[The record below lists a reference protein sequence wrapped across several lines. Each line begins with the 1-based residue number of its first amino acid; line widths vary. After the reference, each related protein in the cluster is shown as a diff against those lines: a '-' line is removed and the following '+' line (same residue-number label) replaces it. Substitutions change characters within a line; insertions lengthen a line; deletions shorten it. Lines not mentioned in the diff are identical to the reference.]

1 MTFLRSFT
9 LGLVLAVVQTVVA
22 ASDPASAPASE
33 PLLDAQQ
40 RFAEADGQ
48 EIPDFQRHV
57 APLLGRLGCNGR
69 NCHGSFQ
76 GRGGFRLSLF
86 GYDFSADHQA
96 LTSGDSPRVSVADPD
111 ESLVLRKPLGLVD
124 HEGGQRLAAGS
135 WQHHLLR
142 RWITGGANPMP
153 RGGHRIERLQVEPA
167 EIFSESEGESIAMR
181 ATAFWS
187 DGTAEVVTSLCR
199 FQTNDEHV
207 ARVDEHGLLTLG
219 QPGDTHL
226 IVYYDSAV
234 VAVPVLKPAAPT
246 SAGAT
251 NSAVGRTE
259 LDRHVLA
266 KLNQLRIVPSAIC
279 TDEEFLRRVS
289 LDLAGTL
296 PSAAEVERFLADASP
311 DKRSAKIDELLETPA
326 YAAWWTTR
334 LCDYTGNNEQ
344 RLNNI
349 DGIQGNG
356 AGDWY
361 DWIYRRVRGNE
372 PYDRLMAGIVLGTSR
387 NKDESYNEYCAAMSA
402 IRRGEDGVHFADRE
416 SMPYFWARRNFT
428 SADDRAIGFAYSFLG
443 VRLQCAQCHKHPFDQ
458 WTQSDFNGFKKF
470 FEAVVANSARPSPR
484 AKQEY
489 DAMIEELELDEKK
502 LKGNDR
508 SKTLAALLKKGRT
521 VPFGETY
528 VDLGRL
534 GAKRREKGKAA
545 NEVRAKLLGGDEIAL
560 TGRDDPR
567 EAVMRW
573 LRDPTNPYFARAF
586 VNRVWANYFH
596 AGIVEPPDDMS
607 LANPPSNA
615 PLLDYLTREF
625 IAHEFD
631 MKWLHRVICNSDT
644 YQRSWETNAT
654 NRNDER
660 NFSRA
665 VPRRLPAE
673 VAYDAISRATASD
686 ARASEY
692 LDSSAGRAIGIPGAS
707 GRSDRGGNNGAR
719 FALHVF
725 GRSTRESNCDCDRS
739 MEASLLQ
746 TVYLQND
753 ASVLSA
759 IADTKDSWAHQV
771 GREVTRAGEG
781 DLSTIDRWIDQAFLR
796 TLSRHPTAQDLE
808 RCRAYFVDSRSA
820 RDGLS
825 GLLWALL
832 NTKEFIVNH

>member
-1 MTFLRSFT
+1 MFCRTICRI
-9 LGLVLAVVQTVVA
+9 LVAWSILIPAGSQAVDAT
-22 ASDPASAPASE
+22 E
-33 PLLDAQQ
+33 PLADARQ
-40 RFAEADGQ
+40 RFTEAEGQ
-48 EIPDFQRHV
+48 EVPDFQRHV

-86 GYDFSADHQA
+86 GYDFPSDHEA
-96 LTSGDSPRVSVADPD
+96 LTRGAAPRVSVANPD
-111 ESLVLRKPLGLVD
+111 ESLALRKPLGLED
-124 HEGGQRLAAGS
+124 HEGGQRLSEGS

-142 RWITGGANPMP
+142 RWIAAGANPMP

-167 EIFSESEGESIAMR
+167 EVFSESTGEKIAVR

-187 DGTAEVVTSLCR
+187 DGTAENVTSLCR

-207 ARVDEHGLLTLG
+207 ARVDEHGVLTVG
-219 QPGDTHL
+219 EPGDTHL

-234 VAVPVLKPAAPT
+234 VAVPVMRPAVSD
-246 SAGAT
+246 SAGAIIAQ
-251 NSAVGRTE
+251 SGRTE
-259 LDRHVLA
+259 LDRRVLT
-266 KLNQLRIVPSAIC
+266 KLNKLRIVPSEIC

-296 PSAAEVERFLADASP
+296 PSAAEVERFLADGSS
-311 DKRSAKIDELLETPA
+311 DKRAAKIEELLQTPA

-349 DGIQGNG
+349 DGIQANG
-356 AGDWY
+356 ASDWY
-361 DWIYRRVRGNE
+361 DWIYRRVSRNE

-387 NKDESYNEYCAAMSA
+387 NKDESYNDYCAAMSA
-402 IRRGEDGVHFADRE
+402 IRRGDEGVHFFDRE

-428 SADDRAIGFAYSFLG
+428 SADDRAIGFAHSFLG

-470 FEAVVANSARPSPR
+470 FEAVVAGNARPSPQSKR
-484 AKQEY
+484 DYE
-489 DAMIEELELDEKK
+489 AMIEELKLDEKK
-502 LKGNDR
+502 LKDNDR
-508 SKTLAALLKKGRT
+508 AKALAALLKKGRT

-528 VDLGRL
+528 VDFQRLRAKPRGR
-534 GAKRREKGKAA
+534 GKAA
-545 NEVRAKLLGGDEIAL
+545 NEVRAKILGGEEISL
-560 TGRDDPR
+560 TSGEDPR

-573 LRDPTNPYFARAF
+573 LRDPANPYFARAF

-615 PLLDYLTREF
+615 LLLDYLAQEF
-625 IAHEFD
+625 IAHDFD
-631 MKWLHRVICNSDT
+631 MQWLHRQICNSDT
-644 YQRSWETNAT
+644 YQRSWQSNAT

-686 ARASEY
+686 ARASDY
-692 LDSSAGRAIGIPGAS
+692 LQLVAGRAIGIAGSS
-707 GRSDRGGNNGAR
+707 GRLDRGGNNGAR
-719 FALHVF
+719 FALQVF
-725 GRSTRESNCDCDRS
+725 GRSTRDSNCDCDRS

-753 ASVLSA
+753 ASVLAA
-759 IADTKDSWAHQV
+759 IADAKNSWAQQIA
-771 GREVTRAGEG
+771 REFTTAGEG
-781 DLSTIDRWIDQAFLR
+781 DLPTIDRGIDQAFLR
-796 TLSRHPTAQDLE
+796 TLSRHPTPQDLE
-808 RCRAYFVDSRSA
+808 RCREFFADSRSA